1 MEAAGPLSAL
11 KCPWEWLRGRLR
23 SSCPLARG
31 SGWHGSWGGL
41 RMAAAPFQATATRW
55 PSPLVSRLRDPPSPQ
70 YFAATPQA
78 PPPGADGQG
87 CLSCCICPSL
97 SPKRR

>member
-31 SGWHGSWGGL
+31 SGWRSSWGGSWGGL
-41 RMAAAPFQATATRW
+41 NGGCSIPGHSDPMAFTSRVPSQGSTFTSALCSHAPGT
-55 PSPLVSRLRDPPSPQ
+55 SPWR
-70 YFAATPQA
+70 
-78 PPPGADGQG
+78 
-87 CLSCCICPSL
+87 
-97 SPKRR
+97 